1 MISSSSLRSHTSFL
15 SLLYLP
21 IYSFKPKQGKAA
33 LLMNLAFTV
42 KERVKE
48 RRKISQT
55 KKKYGKEQTDSI
67 VYEGEEN
74 ESRGEWAGAKTKTK

>member
-1 MISSSSLRSHTSFL
+1 
-15 SLLYLP
+15 
-21 IYSFKPKQGKAA
+21 
-33 LLMNLAFTV
+33 MNLAFTV

-74 ESRGEWAGAKTKTK
+74 ESRGEWAGAKTKTE